1 MPKNFDELLEQDLE
15 FTIGGESFKMRYVR
29 PEVLAAWE
37 DETIDDKS
45 EDLLKKQDERI
56 MMFLAGGA
64 EDHKRWMAL
73 RERDDNAVPMVQVNE
88 VLKWMIEVQTSRP
101 TNTPSPSASGRGRTA
116 ATSKAE

>member
-15 FTIGGESFKMRYVR
+15 FTIGGETFKMRYVR

-37 DETIDDKS
+37 DESIDQKS
-45 EDLLKKQDERI
+45 DELLKRQDERI

-73 RERDDNAVPMVQVNE
+73 RERDENAVPMVQVNE
-88 VLKWMIEVQTSRP
+88 LLRWMVEVQTSRP
-101 TNTPSPSASGRGRTA
+101 TITPSPSAGGRGRTA
-116 ATSKAE
+116 ATSKAG